1 MGILA
6 LILGVVAILAL
17 IGFGV
22 LYVATMLL
30 LAAFVVSVM
39 IAFAIFFAILGEEYV
54 GISMLLALPVGLL
67 GVRLFVKDFKGE
79 T

>member
-6 LILGVVAILAL
+6 LILGVIVILAL
-17 IGFGV
+17 LGLGV
-22 LYVATMLL
+22 LYVASMLL
-30 LAAFVVSVM
+30 LAAFAVSAM
-39 IAFAIFFAILGEEYV
+39 IAFAFFYAVLGEEHV

-79 T
+79 I